1 MNRHKP
7 MIQEYTNESQK
18 HHMGLKK
25 KTDTNSTD
33 HMIPLT

>member
-25 KTDTNSTD
+25 KQTQIAQT
-33 HMIPLT
+33 I